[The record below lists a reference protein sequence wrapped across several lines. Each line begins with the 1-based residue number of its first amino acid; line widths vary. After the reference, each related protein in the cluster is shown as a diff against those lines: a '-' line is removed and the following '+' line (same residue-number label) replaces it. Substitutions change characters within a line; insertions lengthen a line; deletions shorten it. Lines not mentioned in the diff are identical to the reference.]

1 MANLLGLNNHLT
13 INKLIKQLSLSVVN
27 IFDIKMKFIR
37 KSKVIIWYNLISFY
51 KGGDKVVQALRQDEY
66 SEPINYLDRVHSDS
80 RGWIT
85 KAEMNCGYKQWH
97 YRYNE
102 LLEQNFNQENVY
114 ISLNTFYSTFR
125 RLEYLKELKA
135 QFIDLDI
142 YKTKFSKEQIIM
154 HLEADYFNKSIP
166 RPNLII
172 DSGRGLYLIWL
183 LNSVPSKA
191 LPLWKAIEEYLYSV
205 LKPFGADRQALDPTR
220 VLRVPGSINS
230 KSNTT
235 VKVIEQ
241 YDYIYDLREIQKE
254 FLPEL
259 EERKANKKGRP
270 SKTVFIHRER
280 SLYYARIQDIIKLC
294 ELREYNL
301 KGHRE
306 LILFLY
312 RYYLCYFL
320 EDTKKALEDVLE
332 LNREFIYPL
341 SETEVI
347 RATRS
352 AERVY
357 LSKDKDYKYK
367 NETLIELLLITEL
380 EETYMSTIISNRE
393 YKRRNNEYNKNKYQE
408 KLRADGKLTKKE
420 QINIQRQKI
429 KSLMQQGFSQ
439 KDISKELNIPS
450 RTIERRV
457 KELRTLQEIV

>member
-1 MANLLGLNNHLT
+1 MG
-13 INKLIKQLSLSVVN
+13 QV
-27 IFDIKMKFIR
+27 
-37 KSKVIIWYNLISFY
+37 
-51 KGGDKVVQALRQDEY
+51 LRQEEY
-66 SEPINYLDRVHSDS
+66 SEQINYLDILHSDS
-80 RGWIT
+80 KGWIT
-85 KAEMNCGYKQWH
+85 KAEINSGYKQWH

-102 LLEQNFNQENVY
+102 LLEQDFNQENVY
-114 ISLNTFYSTFR
+114 ISINTFYSTFR

-142 YKTKFSKEQIIM
+142 YKTGFTKEQIIM

-191 LPLWKAIEEYLYSV
+191 LPLWKAVEEYLYSV

-220 VLRVPGSINS
+220 ILRVPGSINS
-230 KSNTT
+230 KSKTT
-235 VKVIEQ
+235 VNVIEQ
-241 YDYIYDLREIQKE
+241 YDYIYDLREIQNE
-254 FLPEL
+254 YLPEL
-259 EERKANKKGRP
+259 EERKAKKKGRP

-294 ELREYNL
+294 ELREYDL

-332 LNREFIYPL
+332 LNREFVYPL

-352 AERVY
+352 AEKVY

-380 EETYMSTIISNRE
+380 EETYMTTIISNKE
-393 YKRRNNEYNKNKYQE
+393 SKRRRSIRDEKRYKE
-408 KLRADGKLTKKE
+408 KLKLEGKMSKKE
-420 QINIQRQKI
+420 ELEQLRAKI
-429 KSLMQQGFSQ
+429 KSLREQGF
-439 KDISKELNIPS
+439 KNKEIMQMLGITS
-450 RTIERRV
+450 TTTFERHITYM
-457 KELRTLQEIV
+457 KKNGLLK

>member
-1 MANLLGLNNHLT
+1 MG
-13 INKLIKQLSLSVVN
+13 QV
-27 IFDIKMKFIR
+27 
-37 KSKVIIWYNLISFY
+37 
-51 KGGDKVVQALRQDEY
+51 LRQEEY
-66 SEPINYLDRVHSDS
+66 SEQINYLDILHSDS
-80 RGWIT
+80 KGWIT
-85 KAEMNCGYKQWH
+85 KAEINSGYKQWH

-102 LLEQNFNQENVY
+102 LLEQDFNQENVY
-114 ISLNTFYSTFR
+114 ISINTFYSTFR

-142 YKTKFSKEQIIM
+142 YKTGFTKEQIIM

-191 LPLWKAIEEYLYSV
+191 LPLWKAVEEYLYSV

-220 VLRVPGSINS
+220 ILRVPGSINS
-230 KSNTT
+230 KSKTT
-235 VKVIEQ
+235 VNVIEQ

-294 ELREYNL
+294 ELREYDL

-320 EDTKKALEDVLE
+320 EDTQKALEDVLE

-352 AERVY
+352 AEKVY

-380 EETYMSTIISNRE
+380 EETYMTTIISNKE
-393 YKRRNNEYNKNKYQE
+393 SKRRRSIRDEKRYKE
-408 KLRADGKLTKKE
+408 KLKLEGKMSKKE
-420 QINIQRQKI
+420 ELEQLRAKI
-429 KSLMQQGFSQ
+429 KSLREQGF
-439 KDISKELNIPS
+439 KNKEIMQMLGITS
-450 RTIERRV
+450 TTTFERHITYMRKNGLV
-457 KELRTLQEIV
+457 

>member
-1 MANLLGLNNHLT
+1 MG
-13 INKLIKQLSLSVVN
+13 
-27 IFDIKMKFIR
+27 
-37 KSKVIIWYNLISFY
+37 
-51 KGGDKVVQALRQDEY
+51 QALRQEEY

-80 RGWIT
+80 KGWIT

-102 LLEQNFNQENVY
+102 LLEQDFNQENVY

-280 SLYYARIQDIIKLC
+280 SLYYARIQDITKLC
-294 ELREYNL
+294 ELREYDL

-352 AERVY
+352 AEKVY
-357 LSKDKDYKYK
+357 LSKNKDYRYK

-380 EETYMSTIISNRE
+380 EETYMSTIISKKE
-393 YKRRNNEYNKNKYQE
+393 YKRRENIRVKKAYKE
-408 KLRADGKLTKKE
+408 KLKSEGKMSKKE
-420 QINIQRQKI
+420 ELEQIRAKI
-429 KSLMQQGFSQ
+429 KSLRAKGLKNKEIMQMLGIHSTTTFERH
-439 KDISKELNIPS
+439 ISYLKKNGLI
-450 RTIERRV
+450 
-457 KELRTLQEIV
+457 

>member
-1 MANLLGLNNHLT
+1 M
-13 INKLIKQLSLSVVN
+13 
-27 IFDIKMKFIR
+27 
-37 KSKVIIWYNLISFY
+37 
-51 KGGDKVVQALRQDEY
+51 
-66 SEPINYLDRVHSDS
+66 
-80 RGWIT
+80 
-85 KAEMNCGYKQWH
+85 
-97 YRYNE
+97 
-102 LLEQNFNQENVY
+102 
-114 ISLNTFYSTFR
+114 
-125 RLEYLKELKA
+125 
-135 QFIDLDI
+135 
-142 YKTKFSKEQIIM
+142 
-154 HLEADYFNKSIP
+154 
-166 RPNLII
+166 
-172 DSGRGLYLIWL
+172 
-183 LNSVPSKA
+183 
-191 LPLWKAIEEYLYSV
+191 
-205 LKPFGADRQALDPTR
+205 
-220 VLRVPGSINS
+220 
-230 KSNTT
+230 
-235 VKVIEQ
+235 
-241 YDYIYDLREIQKE
+241 
-254 FLPEL
+254 
-259 EERKANKKGRP
+259 
-270 SKTVFIHRER
+270 
-280 SLYYARIQDIIKLC
+280 
-294 ELREYNL
+294 
-301 KGHRE
+301 
-306 LILFLY
+306 Y

>member
-1 MANLLGLNNHLT
+1 MGQV
-13 INKLIKQLSLSVVN
+13 LIK
-27 IFDIKMKFIR
+27 
-37 KSKVIIWYNLISFY
+37 
-51 KGGDKVVQALRQDEY
+51 DKY
-66 SEPINYLDRVHSDS
+66 SEPINYLGALHRDS
-80 RGWIT
+80 KGWIT
-85 KAEMNCGYKQWH
+85 RAEINCGYKQWH
-97 YRYNE
+97 YRYNA
-102 LLEQNFNQENVY
+102 LLEQEFNQENVY
-114 ISLNTFYSTFR
+114 ISINTFYSTFR

-135 QFIDLDI
+135 QFIDLDT
-142 YKTKFSKEQIIM
+142 YKTGFTKEQIIM

-220 VLRVPGSINS
+220 ILRVPGSINS

-235 VKVIEQ
+235 VNVIEQ
-241 YDYIYDLREIQKE
+241 YDYIYDLREIQNE
-254 FLPEL
+254 YLPEL
-259 EERKANKKGRP
+259 EERKAKKKGRP

-294 ELREYNL
+294 ELREYDL

-320 EDTKKALEDVLE
+320 EGTKKALEDVLE
-332 LNREFIYPL
+332 LNREFVYPL

-352 AERVY
+352 AEKVY

-367 NETLIELLLITEL
+367 NETLIELLAITEL
-380 EETYMSTIISNRE
+380 EETYMTTIISDKE
-393 YKRRNNEYNKNKYQE
+393 FKRRKNIRNKKAYEE
-408 KLRADGKLTKKE
+408 KLRADGKVSEKDKIAE
-420 QINIQRQKI
+420 RRAKI
-429 KSLMQQGFSQ
+429 KDLLAQGLKQ
-439 KDISKELNIPS
+439 KDICSQLDISKPTYVRDRNFL
-450 RTIERRV
+450 
-457 KELRTLQEIV
+457 KEQGLI

>member
-1 MANLLGLNNHLT
+1 MG
-13 INKLIKQLSLSVVN
+13 QV
-27 IFDIKMKFIR
+27 
-37 KSKVIIWYNLISFY
+37 
-51 KGGDKVVQALRQDEY
+51 LRQEEY
-66 SEPINYLDRVHSDS
+66 SEQINYLDILHSDS
-80 RGWIT
+80 KGWIT
-85 KAEMNCGYKQWH
+85 KAEINSGYKQWH

-102 LLEQNFNQENVY
+102 LLEQDFNQENVY
-114 ISLNTFYSTFR
+114 ISINTFYSTFR

-135 QFIDLDI
+135 QFIDLDV
-142 YKTKFSKEQIIM
+142 YKTGFTKEQIIM

-191 LPLWKAIEEYLYSV
+191 LPLWKAVEEYLYSV

-220 VLRVPGSINS
+220 ILRVPGSINS
-230 KSNTT
+230 KSKTT
-235 VKVIEQ
+235 VNVIEQ
-241 YDYIYDLREIQKE
+241 YDYIYDLREIQNE
-254 FLPEL
+254 YLPEL
-259 EERKANKKGRP
+259 EERKAKKKGRP

-294 ELREYNL
+294 ELREYDL

-320 EDTKKALEDVLE
+320 EDTQKALEDVLE

-352 AERVY
+352 AEKVY

-380 EETYMSTIISNRE
+380 EETYMTTIISNKESKRRRSIRDE
-393 YKRRNNEYNKNKYQE
+393 KRYKEKLKLDGKVSEKEKLSQRRAKIKDLLAEGLKRKDICLQLDISIKTYKRDISF
-408 KLRADGKLTKKE
+408 LKE
-420 QINIQRQKI
+420 QG
-429 KSLMQQGFSQ
+429 LM
-439 KDISKELNIPS
+439 
-450 RTIERRV
+450 
-457 KELRTLQEIV
+457 

>member
-1 MANLLGLNNHLT
+1 MG
-13 INKLIKQLSLSVVN
+13 QV
-27 IFDIKMKFIR
+27 
-37 KSKVIIWYNLISFY
+37 
-51 KGGDKVVQALRQDEY
+51 LRQEEY
-66 SEPINYLDRVHSDS
+66 SEQINYLDILHSDS
-80 RGWIT
+80 KGWIT
-85 KAEMNCGYKQWH
+85 KAEINCGYKQWH

-102 LLEQNFNQENVY
+102 LLEQDFNQENVY
-114 ISLNTFYSTFR
+114 ISINTFYSTFR
-125 RLEYLKELKA
+125 RLEYIKELKA

-142 YKTKFSKEQIIM
+142 YKTGFTKEQIIM

-191 LPLWKAIEEYLYSV
+191 LPLWKAVEEYLYSV

-230 KSNTT
+230 KSKTT
-235 VKVIEQ
+235 VNVIEQ
-241 YDYIYDLREIQKE
+241 YDYIYDLREIQNE
-254 FLPEL
+254 YLPEL
-259 EERKANKKGRP
+259 EERKAKKKGRP
-270 SKTVFIHRER
+270 SKKVFIHRER

-294 ELREYNL
+294 ELREYDL
-301 KGHRE
+301 RGHRE

-320 EDTKKALEDVLE
+320 EDTQKALEDVLE
-332 LNREFIYPL
+332 LNREFIYSL

-352 AERVY
+352 AEKVY

-380 EETYMSTIISNRE
+380 EETYMTTIISNKESKRRRSIRDE
-393 YKRRNNEYNKNKYQE
+393 KRYKEKLKLDGKVSEKEKLSQRRAKIKDLLAEGLKRKDICLQLDISIKTYKRDISF
-408 KLRADGKLTKKE
+408 LKE
-420 QINIQRQKI
+420 QG
-429 KSLMQQGFSQ
+429 LM
-439 KDISKELNIPS
+439 
-450 RTIERRV
+450 
-457 KELRTLQEIV
+457 

>member
-1 MANLLGLNNHLT
+1 MGQVL
-13 INKLIKQLSLSVVN
+13 
-27 IFDIKMKFIR
+27 MKE
-37 KSKVIIWYNLISFY
+37 K
-51 KGGDKVVQALRQDEY
+51 Y
-66 SEPINYLDRVHSDS
+66 SEQINYLDILHSDS
-80 RGWIT
+80 KGWIT
-85 KAEMNCGYKQWH
+85 KAEINCGYKQWH

-102 LLEQNFNQENVY
+102 LLEQDFNQENVY
-114 ISLNTFYSTFR
+114 ISINTFYSTFR

-142 YKTKFSKEQIIM
+142 YKTGFTKEQIIM

-220 VLRVPGSINS
+220 ILRVPGSINS
-230 KSNTT
+230 KSKTT

-241 YDYIYDLREIQKE
+241 YDYIYDLREIQNE
-254 FLPEL
+254 YLPEL
-259 EERKANKKGRP
+259 EERKAKKKGRP

-294 ELREYNL
+294 ELREYDL

-320 EDTKKALEDVLE
+320 EDTQKALEDVLE

-352 AERVY
+352 AEKVY

-380 EETYMSTIISNRE
+380 EETYMTTIISNKE
-393 YKRRNNEYNKNKYQE
+393 SKRRRSIRDEKRYKE
-408 KLRADGKLTKKE
+408 KLKLEGKMSKKE
-420 QINIQRQKI
+420 ELEQLRAKI
-429 KSLMQQGFSQ
+429 KSLREQGF
-439 KDISKELNIPS
+439 KNKEIMQMLGITS
-450 RTIERRV
+450 TTTFERHITYM
-457 KELRTLQEIV
+457 KKNGLLK